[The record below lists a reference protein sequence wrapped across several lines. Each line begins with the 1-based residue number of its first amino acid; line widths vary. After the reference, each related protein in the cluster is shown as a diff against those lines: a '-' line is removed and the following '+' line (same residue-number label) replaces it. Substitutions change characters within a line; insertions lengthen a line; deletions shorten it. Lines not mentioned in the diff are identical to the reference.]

1 MLLNKIKNKL
11 SSMFIKEK
19 VNERFDYI
27 NPQKIS
33 YSQSGEDL
41 LVDYIFKV
49 RGLEKVSYLD
59 IGANHPLYINNTYI
73 FYLKGSRGV
82 NIEPNPKMIERFIK
96 LRPNDISIAA
106 GAAPDKGELI
116 YYELD
121 SPELNTFSKEHAL
134 QMQEKGHTIHRVTI
148 FPVITINYIIA
159 TYFNNIS
166 PNVIFIDAEGMDF
179 ELVNSIDFNIYKPEV
194 LCVESVSYELDGSGK
209 KDAKL
214 IDLITS
220 KGYMLY
226 ADTNINSIFVR
237 KDFWL
242 L

>member
-1 MLLNKIKNKL
+1 MLLTKLKNKL
-11 SSMFIKEK
+11 FSLIQKEK
-19 VNERFDYI
+19 VTERLDYI

-41 LVDYIFKV
+41 IVDYIFKV
-49 RGLEKVSYLD
+49 RGLDNVSYLD
-59 IGANHPLYINNTYI
+59 IGANHPCYLNNTYI
-73 FYLKGSRGV
+73 FYLKGSKGV
-82 NIEPNPKMIERFIK
+82 NIEPNPKMIERFHNQ
-96 LRPNDISIAA
+96 RPNDVSIAA
-106 GAAPDKGELI
+106 GAAPVKGELT

-134 QMQEKGHTIHRVTI
+134 HMQEKGHTIHRETI
-148 FPVITINYIIA
+148 LPVITINYIIE

-166 PNVIFIDAEGMDF
+166 PNVLFIDTEGMDF
-179 ELVNSIDFNIYKPEV
+179 DLVNSIDFTKYQPEV
-194 LCVESVSYELDGSGK
+194 LCVESVSYELDGSGE
-209 KDAKL
+209 KDTKL
-214 IDLITS
+214 IDLILS

-242 L
+242 I